1 MRRLILSV
9 VFLLLCACAGTPK
22 QTEVS
27 GLLHDE
33 LFRPARDEIDPA
45 KVFALSAEMRRYLD
59 GEAARRFDE
68 LGKRA
73 GLIDALY
80 SQSKLKL
87 EYDSALTRNAA
98 EAFAARSGNCLSLVI
113 MTAAFAKELGLAVRF
128 QRYSADPMLGRHED
142 LQFSIDHVN
151 LTLDTRQ
158 PDPPWSRLPLDPLTI
173 DFAPPED
180 LRGLRMRPISEQTVV
195 AMYLNNRA
203 AESLAQDRIDDAYWW
218 ARSALLTEPGFT
230 AAYNTLG
237 VIYQQHGHP
246 AQAEA
251 ALAAALAREPSNTQ
265 VIHNLAGTLSTLGR
279 ENEAAALR
287 QRLAQI
293 DPEPPF
299 SFFDRG
305 VAAMKTGDFKLARE
319 MFAREVDRAPYY
331 HEFHFWLALA
341 HYELGELPLAQ
352 AQLSMAQ
359 EHSTTR
365 QDRQRYGA
373 KIEHLKQ
380 SRGRSE

>member
-1 MRRLILSV
+1 MRRWVLGLS
-9 VFLLLCACAGTPK
+9 LLLLSACAGTPK
-22 QTEVS
+22 QAEVAR
-27 GLLHDE
+27 LFHNE

-45 KVFALSAEMRRYLD
+45 KVFALSPEMRRYLD
-59 GEAARRFDE
+59 VEAAARFAE

-73 GLIDALY
+73 GLVDALY

-87 EYDSALTRNAA
+87 EYDSEMTRNAA

-113 MTAAFAKELGLAVRF
+113 MTAAFAKAMGLSVRF
-128 QRYSADPMLGRHED
+128 QRYSADPMLGRQDE

-158 PDPPWSRLPLDPLTI
+158 PDPSWSHLPLDPLTI

-180 LRGLRMRPISEQTVV
+180 LRGLRMRAISEQTVV

-203 AESLAQDRIDDAYWW
+203 AESLAQDRIDEAYWW
-218 ARSALLTEPGFT
+218 ARSALLADPGFT

-237 VIYQQHGHP
+237 VIYHQHGHL

-251 ALAAALAREPSNTQ
+251 ALAAALEREPGNTQ
-265 VIHNLAGTLSTLGR
+265 VIHNLAGTLSALGR
-279 ENEAAALR
+279 DSEAAALQ
-287 QRLAQI
+287 QRLAQL
-293 DPEPPF
+293 DPEPAF

-305 VAAMKTGDFKLARE
+305 VAAMKAGDFKRARE
-319 MFAREVDRAPYY
+319 LFAREVDRAPYY

-341 HYELGELPLAQ
+341 HYELGDLPTAK
-352 AQLSMAQ
+352 AQLTLAR
-359 EHSTTR
+359 EHSTTS
-365 QDRQRYGA
+365 QDRQRYSA
-373 KIEHLKQ
+373 KIEHLKRL
-380 SRGRSE
+380 SAP